1 MANNL
6 ATLRRAVFR
15 SWDASAKNGAG
26 DWETFTME
34 PDDLGQDTQMEID
47 FTPRKMSRSSSVGTT
62 ETPIPGT
69 FDTLTASITFL
80 ADTWELI
87 GKALGLW
94 NPATYAGATAGD
106 GQIIIGGAADYCS
119 GNKYLDVVL
128 QGVCDDGSALDV
140 EVTRCLPSLDGG
152 ISLGGTDATEVTLA
166 LNPII
171 YNAST
176 HANDGY
182 PGYTLRFGAQ
192 SLTEK
197 TRLNAATGVYAPVTT
212 GTIPEEG

>member
-15 SWDASAKNGAG
+15 SWNASLNDGKG

-34 PDDLGQDTQMEID
+34 PDDLGQDTQMEIE

-69 FDTLTASITFL
+69 FDTLTATLTFIM
-80 ADTWELI
+80 DNWELL
-87 GKALGLW
+87 GKALRNW
-94 NPATYAGATAGD
+94 NPASYAGASSGD
-106 GQIIIGGAADYCS
+106 GNIIIGGAADYCS
-119 GNKYLDVVL
+119 GNEYLDVVL

-140 EVTRCLPSLDGG
+140 ELTRCKPSLDGS
-152 ISLGGTDATEVTLA
+152 ISLGGSDATEVTLA
-166 LNPII
+166 LNPMI
-171 YNAST
+171 YNETT

-182 PGYTLRFGAQ
+182 PAYTIRMGSQ

-197 TRLNAATGVYAPVTT
+197 TRLNAATGVYQPVTNNEPAT
-212 GTIPEEG
+212 ES